1 MIQSNEE
8 QPNLDHMKP
17 LSENNPV
24 MSQETGCA
32 VTEEREGMK
41 GRGIPGTT
49 PLVAIA
55 LIDIAVN
62 IVCKE
67 ARRGTAFRKGWLLG

>member
-1 MIQSNEE
+1 
-8 QPNLDHMKP
+8 
-17 LSENNPV
+17 
-24 MSQETGCA
+24 
-32 VTEEREGMK
+32 MK

-62 IVCKE
+62 NVYKE
-67 ARRGTAFRKGWLLG
+67 TERQTDFSTFLAFLFVSRPVRLLT